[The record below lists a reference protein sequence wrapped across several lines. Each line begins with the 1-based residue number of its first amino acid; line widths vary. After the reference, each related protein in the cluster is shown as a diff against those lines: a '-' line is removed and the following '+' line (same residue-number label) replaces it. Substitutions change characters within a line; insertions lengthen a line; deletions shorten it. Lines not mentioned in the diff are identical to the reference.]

1 MENLEENSKIEFNK
15 WAKTY
20 DNFFNHLFFS
30 HSNKKVANLISFSKN
45 SSILDVGS
53 GTGILIEQL
62 VSKKNLK
69 INGLDLSPEMVKIS
83 KEKFRK
89 NKNVTITL
97 GSAVKMPFKNSSFDY
112 VTCSHSFHHHSNSL
126 QSLKEMY
133 RVLKPRGK
141 IIILDATK
149 DGIIRKLFCKIIDII
164 EGKVLHYSK
173 DEMKNLF
180 KKVGF
185 NKTKQHNFGLLHL
198 ITIGEKN

>member
-1 MENLEENSKIEFNK
+1 MENLEENSKKEFNN

-30 HSNKKVANLISFSKN
+30 FSNKKIANLVNSSKKN
-45 SSILDVGS
+45 SILDVGS

-62 VSKKNLK
+62 VSKDNLK
-69 INGLDLSPEMVKIS
+69 IYGLDLSSEMVKIS
-83 KEKFRK
+83 REKFSK

-97 GSAVKMPFKNSSFDY
+97 GSAVKMPFKNQLFDY
-112 VTCSHSFHHHSNSL
+112 VTCSHSFHHHPNSL

-133 RVLKPRGK
+133 RVLKPHGK
-141 IIILDATK
+141 IIILDASK
-149 DGIIRKLFCKIIDII
+149 DGIVRKLFCKIIDIV

-185 NKTKQHNFGLLHL
+185 NKINQQNFGLLHL
-198 ITIGEKN
+198 ITTGEKI

>member
-1 MENLEENSKIEFNK
+1 MKNLEENSKKEFNS

-30 HSNKKVANLISFSKN
+30 FSNKKVVNLINFNKN

-62 VSKKNLK
+62 VSNKNLR
-69 INGLDLSPEMVKIS
+69 IYGLDLSPEMVRIS
-83 KEKFRK
+83 KEKFKK
-89 NKNVTITL
+89 NKNVTIAL
-97 GSAVKMPFKNSSFDY
+97 GSAVKMPFKNNSFDY
-112 VTCSHSFHHHSNSL
+112 VTCSHSFHHHPSSL

-133 RVLKPRGK
+133 RVLKHHGK
-141 IIILDATK
+141 IIILDASK
-149 DGIIRKLFCKIIDII
+149 DGIVRKLFCKIIDII

-180 KKVGF
+180 NKVGL
-185 NKTKQHNFGLLHL
+185 NIINQQNFGLLHF
-198 ITIGEKN
+198 ITTGEKI

>member
-149 DGIIRKLFCKIIDII
+149 DGIIRKLFCKIINQPSY
-164 EGKVLHYSK
+164 H
-173 DEMKNLF
+173 
-180 KKVGF
+180 
-185 NKTKQHNFGLLHL
+185 
-198 ITIGEKN
+198 